1 MKRAVSLVLALVM
14 CFALVACG
22 GGEGKMTTT
31 VKTVTE
37 EGNLI
42 LKASPKALERAGIV
56 PGNEVLIEVGEY
68 KAVMLYNNDVLQGQ
82 GIDQMW
88 KDINT
93 KTVSVFTY
101 EGNFAETN
109 NIAEGAEIT
118 ITKII
123 QPAA

>member
-1 MKRAVSLVLALVM
+1 MKRAVSLVLALAM

-22 GGEGKMTTT
+22 GGEGKITTT

-37 EGNLI
+37 EGNLV

-56 PGNEVLIEVGEY
+56 PGNEILVEVGEY
-68 KAVMLYNNDVLQGQ
+68 KAVMLYNNDVLKGE
-82 GIDQMW
+82 GIEQMR
-88 KDINT
+88 KDADT
-93 KTVSVFTY
+93 KTAYIFTY
-101 EGNFAETN
+101 EGNFAETY